1 MADGLCIITG
11 SQNGHKTLANLTVD
25 VGDDE
30 ANIVSME
37 RFRHL
42 LKSIDCTSHGM
53 VVEFENSRA
62 FGYTKRG
69 WQWVN
74 DDDDRK
80 LILIAGSKSCKWNA
94 HRTPF
99 VISSIVFD
107 ESSLKAKLTGVQS
120 TWKKLFRNYELSLG
134 NVPESSSASSERRDW
149 DPSTSL
155 SFNHQI
161 PLDRSITIPKTNVS
175 VDVTCDECKTKGSF
189 DLGVHIKTEVG
200 VPKSASFT
208 LSPNDVSASFI
219 PKFSLSGNIT
229 KSLSHEREIATFP
242 IDGISIP
249 GGVFDLGPQVVFS
262 YGYELG
268 PVQGSAEVTAGVTLS
283 LANSAELE
291 INVLSPGVSAGGWT
305 PKVKTIP
312 MTVNAEIEAEAEIYT
327 KAEVQLAASVLGR
340 CIHMCC
346 VCVKYNALTYRLDQ
360 GFEAGVNLKPYLGG
374 SISATTSKHTINIR
388 ELNILILPRKRLASW
403 CRCGR

>member
-1 MADGLCIITG
+1 MLNQPLETIADGLCIITG

-37 RFRHL
+37 RFQHL

-80 LILIAGSKSCKWNA
+80 LILIAGKKSCKWNA

-107 ESSLKAKLTGVQS
+107 ESSLKAKMTGVQS
-120 TWKKLFRNYELSLG
+120 SWKKLFRNYELNLG
-134 NVPESSSASSERRDW
+134 NVPESSSERRDL
-149 DPSTSL
+149 DSSTSL
-155 SFNHQI
+155 SFSHQI
-161 PLDRSITIPKTNVS
+161 PLEQNITIPKTNVTM
-175 VDVTCDECKTKGSF
+175 DVTCDECKTQGTF
-189 DLGVHIKTEVG
+189 DLGVHIKTEFG
-200 VPKSASFT
+200 IPKSASFS

-219 PKFSLSGNIT
+219 PKLSLSGNIT
-229 KSLSHEREIATFP
+229 KSLSDEHDIATFP
-242 IDGISIP
+242 VDGISIP
-249 GGVFDLGPQVVFS
+249 GGVLDLGPQVVFS

-283 LANSAELE
+283 LSNSAEVE
-291 INVLSPGVSAGGWT
+291 INLLSPDVSAGGWT
-305 PKVKTIP
+305 PRVKTIP
-312 MTVNAEIEAEAEIYT
+312 MTVNAEIEAGAEIYT
-327 KAEVQLAASVLGR
+327 KAEVQLAASVLGK
-340 CIHMCC
+340 CIHMRC
-346 VCVKYNALTYRLDQ
+346 
-360 GFEAGVNLKPYLGG
+360 
-374 SISATTSKHTINIR
+374 IS
-388 ELNILILPRKRLASW
+388 EMQ
-403 CRCGR
+403 

>member
-1 MADGLCIITG
+1 MTDDMCTIG

-53 VVEFENSRA
+53 TVEFENSRA
-62 FGYTKRG
+62 FDYTQRG

-80 LILIAGSKSCKWNA
+80 LILIAGSKGCGWNA

-99 VISSIVFD
+99 IISSIAFD
-107 ESSLKAKLTGVQS
+107 KSSLKAKLTGTKS
-120 TWKKLFRNYELSLG
+120 TWKKLFRNYELNLG
-134 NVPESSSASSERRDW
+134 NVPESLSPERRDW

-161 PLDRSITIPKTNVS
+161 PLNTAINIPRTNVS
-175 VDVTCDECKTKGSF
+175 VDVTCDECKTTGSF
-189 DLGVHIKTEVG
+189 DLGVHIKTEAG
-200 VPKSASFT
+200 IPNAASFT

-219 PKFSLSGNIT
+219 PKLEMSGNIT
-229 KSLSHEREIATFP
+229 QDLSDEHEIIKLPVE
-242 IDGISIP
+242 GISIP
-249 GGVFDLGPQVVFS
+249 GGVFDLGPQIVFS

-283 LANSAELE
+283 LADSAGLE
-291 INVLSPGVSAGGWT
+291 INLLSPDVSASGWT
-305 PKVKTIP
+305 PRVKTIP
-312 MTVNAEIEAEAEIYT
+312 MTVNAEIEAGVEIYT
-327 KAEVQLAASVLGR
+327 KAKVQLEASVLGR
-340 CIHMCC
+340 CISMCH
-346 VCVKYNALTYRLDQ
+346 V
-360 GFEAGVNLKPYLGG
+360 GVDG
-374 SISATTSKHTINIR
+374 I
-388 ELNILILPRKRLASW
+388 
-403 CRCGR
+403 C